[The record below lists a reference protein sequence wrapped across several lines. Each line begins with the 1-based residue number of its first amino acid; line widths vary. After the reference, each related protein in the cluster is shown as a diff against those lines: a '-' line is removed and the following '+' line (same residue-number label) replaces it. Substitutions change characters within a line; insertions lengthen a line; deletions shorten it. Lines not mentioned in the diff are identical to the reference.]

1 MNKFYLTTV
10 IDFNGEQVLTC
21 LFETKEKAVDCAIAD
36 YEEEYTNIR
45 SMGEKIENEQEK
57 LKEELEE
64 YGVCFVEELG
74 STYYVKEVSLN
85 K

>member
-1 MNKFYLTTV
+1 MNTFYLTTV

-21 LFETKEKAVDCAIAD
+21 LFETKEKAVNCAIAD
-36 YEEEYTNIR
+36 YEEEYTNTR

-57 LKEELEE
+57 LKESLEE
-64 YGVCFVEELG
+64 YGEYFVEELG
-74 STYYVKEVSLN
+74 STYYVKEVTLN

>member
-45 SMGEKIENEQEK
+45 SMGEKIERR
-57 LKEELEE
+57 
-64 YGVCFVEELG
+64 
-74 STYYVKEVSLN
+74 T
-85 K
+85 